1 MKKKLILTFA
11 IGIVLSACGGVKTSG
26 ANTPYA
32 KETQAAG
39 VQAAVPTYACPTEAQ
54 ASGVQATVPDN
65 QYARASQA
73 IVEKWIATQNNRD
86 AVAYLSLYSDDST
99 LRFCNKPTCDQYS
112 LSDMR
117 LIVPL
122 DMATPGFKEEVQSYF
137 LTKFGEWAVVQGLY
151 SDPNIP
157 VTNVP
162 AISILEIKDGK
173 IVSETDYW
181 TEP

>member
-1 MKKKLILTFA
+1 MKKLLLLMTVFCA
-11 IGIVLSACGGVKTSG
+11 FLLSACGRVK
-26 ANTPYA
+26 
-32 KETQAAG
+32 
-39 VQAAVPTYACPTEAQ
+39 
-54 ASGVQATVPDN
+54 ATVPDN

-73 IVEKWIATQNNRD
+73 IVEKWIAALNNRD
-86 AVAYLSLYSDDST
+86 PVEYLSLYSDDMT
-99 LRFCNKPTCDQYS
+99 LTFCNKPTCDQYS
-112 LSDMR
+112 VSDLRTMVR
-117 LIVPL
+117 S

-162 AISILEIKDGK
+162 AVSILEIKDGK

>member
-1 MKKKLILTFA
+1 MKKILILNFA
-11 IGIVLSACGGVKTSG
+11 LAFVLSACGDIK
-26 ANTPYA
+26 
-32 KETQAAG
+32 
-39 VQAAVPTYACPTEAQ
+39 
-54 ASGVQATVPDN
+54 ATVPDN
-65 QYARASQA
+65 SYAKASQA
-73 IVEKWIATQNNRD
+73 IVEKWIAAQNNRD
-86 AVAYLSLYSDDST
+86 AKALLSLYSDDMT

-112 LSDMR
+112 LSDLRSMV
-117 LIVPL
+117 LS